1 MNLCLLQR
9 YNEIFGDSSSM
20 SLIAAAPPKP
30 NATPG
35 TGSESTAVQGTGVL
49 EDSVAG
55 AKEGLAMPGTAVVN
69 KEHLPLAVFTAKDNA
84 EYSTNN
90 GKNKRESITPTNS
103 GYFRYCTDV
112 VSY

>member
-20 SLIAAAPPKP
+20 SLIAAVPPKP
-30 NATPG
+30 NATPC
-35 TGSESTAVQGTGVL
+35 TGNESTAVGTGVL
-49 EDSVAG
+49 ADSAAG